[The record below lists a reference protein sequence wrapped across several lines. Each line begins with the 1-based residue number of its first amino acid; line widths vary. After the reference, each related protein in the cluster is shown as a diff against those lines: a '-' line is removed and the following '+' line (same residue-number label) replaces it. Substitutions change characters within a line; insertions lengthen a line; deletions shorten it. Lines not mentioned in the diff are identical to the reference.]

1 MRCRQP
7 SQLQRSI
14 NKEQRTINQMKQFL
28 FFILSLCTIVACK
41 TISNQK
47 APTTV
52 AQKPQTMCAPRA
64 IDPLAE
70 FDGPAPIFE
79 GLGDYAFPITTKS
92 KEAQQY
98 FEQGF
103 KLANGFNH
111 AEAARSFKYAIK
123 LDEECAMCHWGLA
136 YVLGPNYNAGMEPAV
151 VEVASQSVK
160 KALKYMANT
169 RPREQLL
176 IKIMA
181 KRYPEKVVEDRS
193 AFDQA
198 YSDALQTA
206 HQQFPKDDDI
216 AALYAESIMDM
227 HPWDLWEKDGQPKAW
242 TPEILEI
249 LENILNRN
257 PKHVASIHLYIHAT
271 EASFT
276 PNKALTAARRLAAL
290 APGAGHLVHMPSHT
304 YIRTGNYHEGVV
316 TNQKAVIVDSL
327 YVQACHAAGMYPLFL
342 YPHNYHFLT
351 ACAAFEGSSNIALK
365 SAAIM
370 MDALDTKIMREP
382 GYETIQHF
390 WSIPYYLQVKFAKWD
405 EILSEPQPDQDLI
418 YPRAI
423 WHYARGMAYQAK
435 GKMSLAQ
442 KELVSLNTLKK
453 DEALEGVSIFGINM
467 MTDLL
472 DIATNVLEGEM
483 AASQGNWNL
492 AIEKLKAGVA
502 IEDRLNYNEPP
513 DWFFSVRHHLG
524 AVLLNAEK
532 FAEAEAVYKKDLE
545 LFPETGWALKGL
557 YTSYKKQNK
566 QKEAAKAKARFDK
579 AWQYADVKL
588 QGSKVI

>member
-1 MRCRQP
+1 
-7 SQLQRSI
+7 
-14 NKEQRTINQMKQFL
+14 MKHFL
-28 FFILSLCTIVACK
+28 FLLISICTLIACK
-41 TISNQK
+41 TTATKDTQE
-47 APTTV
+47 T
-52 AQKPQTMCAPRA
+52 AQEERPQTMCVPRA
-64 IDPLAE
+64 IDPLSE
-70 FDGPAPIFE
+70 FNGPAPIFE
-79 GLGDYAFPITTKS
+79 GLGNYSFPITTKS

-136 YVLGPNYNAGMEPAV
+136 YVLGPNYNAGMDPNV
-151 VEVASQSVK
+151 VEVASQAVK
-160 KALKYMANT
+160 KAMKYMEYT
-169 RPREQLL
+169 TPREQLL

-181 KRYPEKVVEDRS
+181 KRYPEKVVENRS
-193 AFDQA
+193 AFDKA
-198 YSDALQTA
+198 YSDALKLAYEQY
-206 HQQFPKDDDI
+206 PNDDDI
-216 AALYAESIMDM
+216 AALYAESIMDL
-227 HPWDLWEKDGQPKAW
+227 HPWDLWEKDGRPKAW
-242 TPEILEI
+242 TPEILDI
-249 LENILNRN
+249 LESLLMRN
-257 PKHVASIHLYIHAT
+257 PDHVAAIHLYIHAT

-276 PNKALTAARRLAAL
+276 PDKALESARRLAAL

-351 ACAAFEGSSNIALK
+351 ACAALEGSSRTALEA
-365 SAAIM
+365 AAIM
-370 MDALDTKIMREP
+370 IEALDTKIMREP

-405 EILSEPQPDQDLI
+405 DILSEAQPDQDLI

-435 GKMSLAQ
+435 GQFSLAQ
-442 KELVSLNTLKK
+442 KELSSLTALKK
-453 DEALEGVSIFGINM
+453 HESLEGVAIFDINK
-467 MTDLL
+467 MTELL
-472 DIATNVLEGEM
+472 DIATNVLEGEI
-483 AASQGNWNL
+483 AASQGDFETSI
-492 AIEKLKAGVA
+492 AKLKAA
-502 IEDRLNYNEPP
+502 IFLEDQLNYNEPP

-524 AVLLNAEK
+524 AVLLKAGK
-532 FAEAEAVYKKDLE
+532 YAEAELVYKKDLE

-557 YTSYKKQNK
+557 YTSLKKQNK
-566 QKEAAKAKARFDK
+566 KKEAAETKTRFNK
-579 AWQYADVKL
+579 AWQYADVEL